1 MPRSNKRQGQ
11 SGRRGNPQGYG
22 SRSGGFEQTGTG
34 YRYDDQ
40 QRREH
45 QERATINDPIDNSSR
60 ARGSAQKRAARC
72 RPFFKSSESRKETPI
87 PTTNPFLAADSGA
100 QV

>member
-60 ARGSAQKRAARC
+60 ARRSAQKRAARC
-72 RPFFKSSESRKETPI
+72 RPFFSCQNPGRKL
-87 PTTNPFLAADSGA
+87 NSHDQPFSGR
-100 QV
+100 